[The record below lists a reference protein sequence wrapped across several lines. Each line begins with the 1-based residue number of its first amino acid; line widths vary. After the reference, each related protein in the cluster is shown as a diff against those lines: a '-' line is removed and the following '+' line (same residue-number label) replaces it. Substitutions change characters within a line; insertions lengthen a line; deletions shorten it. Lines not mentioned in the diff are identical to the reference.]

1 MELAGDRPR
10 DQISLFSDSEA
21 FQSSIGRRDQCL
33 RRCSFDVGC
42 AKDRTERKRR
52 PSPELRSASR
62 RGLCA
67 ARWNTSMRRT
77 GHLFELPAPNP
88 MRSVGQKLDD
98 QGGCHDQ
105 KSERWAFEA
114 FVQNKEREPRPGG
127 SFRPRLQYRPNNY
140 ATRPALRRSSQLFPA
155 FVWGTL
161 AHKVAR
167 KRRSID
173 KLDAEDGCI
182 A

>member
-1 MELAGDRPR
+1 
-10 DQISLFSDSEA
+10 
-21 FQSSIGRRDQCL
+21 
-33 RRCSFDVGC
+33 
-42 AKDRTERKRR
+42 
-52 PSPELRSASR
+52 
-62 RGLCA
+62 
-67 ARWNTSMRRT
+67 MRRT

-88 MRSVGQKLDD
+88 MRSLGQKLDD

-114 FVQNKEREPRPGG
+114 FVQNNEREPRPGG

-173 KLDAEDGCI
+173 KLDAEDCVHSLKQHGDPWRLTEDLPPLGKDTQRRDQGEFMNRLVIVGILMISTAPLFAQGAQPDAGCCYSVLFV
-182 A
+182 